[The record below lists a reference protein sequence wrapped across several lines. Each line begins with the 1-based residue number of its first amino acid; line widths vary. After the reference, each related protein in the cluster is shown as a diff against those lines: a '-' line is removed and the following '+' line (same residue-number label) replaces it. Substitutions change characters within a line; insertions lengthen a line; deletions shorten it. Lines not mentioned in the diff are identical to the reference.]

1 MCYNLIIILGGF
13 KVKKEIIN
21 IRVTKEEKEIISRKA
36 KEMGMSASQYIRYI
50 ILYKVDDV

>member
-1 MCYNLIIILGGF
+1 M
-13 KVKKEIIN
+13 KKEIIN